1 MVNIAKESIVSTA
14 MFFGYLSNNDIQ
26 AAKDWK
32 QAFVDTER
40 HFPHQERALAS
51 ATTISQMESKIWLV
65 EELHELSLEAKSVC
79 LLGGWFANY
88 ITTLLIEKINVE
100 HVHNFEIDDDAKK
113 ISYKFNKRYKDNNQ
127 YKCDVVNVMFEPVWK
142 KQKKTDK
149 VFDLVIN
156 TSCEHMFPMKQFHKL
171 NRGFL
176 DNPVF
181 VLQSTNENKYD
192 DHINCVSGPDELAEQ
207 SELIDIMYSGSKV
220 LDSGKERFMVIGR

>member
-14 MFFGYLSNNDIQ
+14 MFFGYLSNDDIQ

-142 KQKKTDK
+142 KQKK
-149 VFDLVIN
+149 
-156 TSCEHMFPMKQFHKL
+156 
-171 NRGFL
+171 
-176 DNPVF
+176 
-181 VLQSTNENKYD
+181 
-192 DHINCVSGPDELAEQ
+192 
-207 SELIDIMYSGSKV
+207 
-220 LDSGKERFMVIGR
+220 

>member
-14 MFFGYLSNNDIQ
+14 MFFGYLSNDDIQ

-156 TSCEHMFPMKQFHKL
+156 TSCEHMFPMKRFVEL
-171 NRGFL
+171 NSEYIDPL
-176 DNPVF
+176 Y
-181 VLQSTNENKYD
+181 VLQSTNEDQYD

-220 LDSGKERFMVIGR
+220 LDSGMERFMVIGR

>member
-14 MFFGYLSNNDIQ
+14 MFFGYLSNDDIQ

-156 TSCEHMFPMKQFHKL
+156 TSCEHMFPMKQFNKL

-220 LDSGKERFMVIGR
+220 LDSGMERFMVIGR

>member
-1 MVNIAKESIVSTA
+1 MNIAKESIVSPA
-14 MFFGYLSNNDIQ
+14 MFFGYLSNDDIE

-220 LDSGKERFMVIGR
+220 LDSGMERFMVIGR

>member
-14 MFFGYLSNNDIQ
+14 MFFGYLSNDDIQ

-113 ISYKFNKRYKDNNQ
+113 ISYKFNKRYKVNNQ

-171 NRGFL
+171 NRGLL
-176 DNPVF
+176 DSPVF

-220 LDSGKERFMVIGR
+220 LDSGMERFMVIGR